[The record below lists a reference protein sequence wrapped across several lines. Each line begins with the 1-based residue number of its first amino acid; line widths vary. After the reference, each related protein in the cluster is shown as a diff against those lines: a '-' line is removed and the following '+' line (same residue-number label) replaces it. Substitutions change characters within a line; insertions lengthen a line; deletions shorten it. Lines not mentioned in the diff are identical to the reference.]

1 MEKPVVGQTSP
12 TKLNFWQYLVLE
24 WFRPIGEALL
34 VAFLITTFLFT
45 TVGVF
50 GQSDEPNLHQGERL
64 VIPKYQTWLHR
75 FGIGSF
81 QRGELVVV
89 RPNATSP
96 YAVQPMPFL
105 GQFGATFHPFFIK
118 RIVGLPGDR
127 LRLDKGQLYING
139 VAVDESHT
147 VAYWRKMGQLDE
159 TSDRAN
165 SESWPFRRD
174 ETAPIQAE
182 YVVPAGTYFVMGDN
196 RSYGGSEDSRGFG
209 PVPLRQIGG
218 KATFVLWPPFSKD
231 ANGKMHLNLETQK
244 IPDGFKAIK

>member
-1 MEKPVVGQTSP
+1 MQEPVVGQSSP
-12 TKLNFWQYLVLE
+12 AKLNFWQYMVLE

-64 VIPKYQTWLHR
+64 IIPKYATWLHR

-89 RPNATSP
+89 RPNSTSP

-127 LRLDKGQLYING
+127 LKMVHGQLYING
-139 VAVDESHT
+139 LEVNESHT
-147 VAYWRKMGQLDE
+147 VAYWKSLGKLDE

-165 SESWPFRRD
+165 SDSWPFRTKGLAAV
-174 ETAPIQAE
+174 EPE
-182 YVVPAGTYFVMGDN
+182 YIVPAGTYFVMGDN

-209 PVPLRQIGG
+209 PVPLNQIGG
-218 KATFVLWPPFSKD
+218 KATFVLWPPVSKD
-231 ANGKMHLNLETQK
+231 ENGQWHFNLEPQA
-244 IPDGFKAIK
+244 IPEGLKAVK